1 MVTATLP
8 NLIAFDLYAVQPMD
22 NRIGMINYLDYTY
35 QSNKGAVT
43 EGQIFNGALKG
54 SFSDKDY
61 TSAFVNGEKF
71 KGDGNVTD
79 FYLAWTPVDTR
90 VTTQIGESVLPIITV
105 DGSPVTV
112 EIDNGQANPGALV
125 SANGLVKFATAPAAP
140 SDPNE
145 SNIVV
150 KYWFLNEDVRSNG
163 FGAFGG
169 PNNGNQAID
178 GATGAAGFTNVP
190 EIGLKMQTVPVEAKA
205 RTLRA
210 YWAFDAQYELSKEYG
225 QSIEDLLATQASGEI
240 AHEIDNELTLDLL
253 KSAIGNTNPDLY
265 MRSWSKVQPMG
276 VSLADHYDGFVEKII
291 DCSNAINAA
300 TRKVSA
306 NFMVCGLG
314 VATVV
319 KVMRTF
325 QTSGNIANGPYFLG
339 TLGDI
344 KVYVNPDY
352 PSDYFVMGYK
362 GTNMFDAGAFY
373 LPYMPVTSTDT
384 IMTADFRGEKA
395 WATMYAKK
403 ILNKDMYIAGQ
414 ITK

>member
-1 MVTATLP
+1 MALDIVTATLP
-8 NLIAFDLYAVQPMD
+8 NLIAFDLYAVQPLD

-35 QSNKGAVT
+35 QSNKGAVKN
-43 EGQIFNGALKG
+43 GQVFNGALKG
-54 SFSDKDY
+54 SFSDQDY
-61 TSAFVNGEKF
+61 TSAFINGEKF
-71 KGDGNVTD
+71 SGDGATTD
-79 FYLAWTPVDTR
+79 FQLAWTPVNLNDLTKYPF
-90 VTTQIGESVLPIITV
+90 EITV
-105 DGSPVTV
+105 GTTPAVYGTDYTVTPDGAVKFTSAP
-112 EIDNGQANPGALV
+112 
-125 SANGLVKFATAPAAP
+125 ANGV
-140 SDPNE
+140 E
-145 SNIVV
+145 NIVV
-150 KYWFLNEDVRSNG
+150 KYYFLNEDVRSNG
-163 FGAFGG
+163 FGAFGV
-169 PNNGNQAID
+169 NGEKAND
-178 GATGAAGFTNVP
+178 GAVGGAGFTNVP
-190 EIGLKMQTVPVEAKA
+190 EIGLKMQTVPVEATA

-240 AHEIDNELTLDLL
+240 AHEIDNELTLDLI
-253 KSAIGNTNPDLY
+253 KTAMGNTNPDLQ
-265 MRSWSKVQPMG
+265 MRSWSKAQPVG
-276 VSLADHYDGFVEKII
+276 VSLADHYDGFIEKII

-325 QTSGNIANGPYFLG
+325 QSSGNIANGPYFLG
-339 TLGDI
+339 TLGEI

-352 PSDYFVMGYK
+352 PADYFVMGYK

-403 ILNKDMYIAGQ
+403 ILNKDMYIAGK
-414 ITK
+414 ITN